1 MVAPLCRGR
10 FPGPV
15 SWRSRT
21 RVCWNP
27 VEHGS
32 SERGQRV
39 SSSGRGAEPTRGATT
54 SRVSSCR
61 LMTDWLTDPPR
72 YIRELY
78 SSNRLRFTGVASRDS
93 LYFTLPYLPQPT
105 AHHPHLAGSF
115 SWFAV
120 DTVRDLRSLILRFYC
135 SMENSFSLVYIR
147 EENSQSLLQR
157 WNASLSARL
166 NLHKHLYRVREI
178 YI

>member
-1 MVAPLCRGR
+1 MVAPLCRWR

-27 VEHGS
+27 VEHLS

-72 YIRELY
+72 YIRD
-78 SSNRLRFTGVASRDS
+78 TGTIFLEPPPFHGGCFAWLPVFH
-93 LYFTLPYLPQPT
+93 LTLPST
-105 AHHPHLAGSF
+105 ACRPPPALGRF
-115 SWFAV
+115 IFL
-120 DTVRDLRSLILRFYC
+120 VRGRHRQGPALFDPA
-135 SMENSFSLVYIR
+135 
-147 EENSQSLLQR
+147 LLLFDGKFF
-157 WNASLSARL
+157 LSCVHTRG
-166 NLHKHLYRVREI
+166 E
-178 YI
+178 